1 MKKFRF
7 LTLVLVML
15 LTQFLYNINESLADD
30 EDNIIMIK
38 SITCG
43 SDSIWFWKLSFLDK

>member
-7 LTLVLVML
+7 LTLVLVLL

-38 SITCG
+38 SITYK
-43 SDSIWFWKLSFLDK
+43 SDYIWF

>member
-7 LTLVLVML
+7 LTLVLVLL

-30 EDNIIMIK
+30 EENIIMIK
-38 SITCG
+38 STTYI
-43 SDSIWFWKLSFLDK
+43 SESIWF